1 MHFTPRQS
9 RIIGTVFQSLLA
21 LFIVAI
27 AAIAAAYM
35 WTYYERD
42 PRTRDAHVRADVVN
56 VTTDVSGLLT
66 EVNVHGNVFVHRGDV
81 LFRVDPQ
88 RFQIAE
94 QKARASLESAEAQRV
109 YAGQQAARNRALRGA
124 VSEQSV
130 EQSDQALR
138 GAQAAVDEA
147 RAALAS
153 ARLDLERATV
163 RAPFDGIVTNATLH
177 PGRFVSAGT
186 GMLALVNVA
195 SLRVEGY
202 FQETRISRI
211 HVGDRAR
218 IWLMGEGAP
227 LDGHVISVVGA
238 IQDSDTAAGA
248 GALVPSINPN
258 FAWVRLAQ
266 RVPVWIAFDDVQT
279 HIDARL
285 ISGRTA
291 SVAILK
297 SGDAQAKPGAQ
308 PNAPGGTAPERMPAG
323 ASGASAAAVVNT
335 SGALAASG
343 ASGMP
348 GASIASRATAA
359 SGASGMPGTSTASG
373 ALAASGV
380 SGMSGTSTASGASS
394 RSGPSTASTASA
406 TRGQP

>member
-21 LFIVAI
+21 VFIVAI
-27 AAIAAAYM
+27 AAIAVAYM

-88 RFQIAE
+88 RFRIAE

-153 ARLDLERATV
+153 AQLDLERATV

-238 IQDSDTAAGA
+238 IQDSDTATAAG
-248 GALVPSINPN
+248 GLVPSINPN

-297 SGDAQAKPGAQ
+297 SGDARTQPGAQ
-308 PNAPGGTAPERMPAG
+308 PNAPGSTAPERMPAG
-323 ASGASAAAVVNT
+323 KAAEASGASGGAAASGASARAAFPV
-335 SGALAASG
+335 SAASS
-343 ASGMP
+343 AS
-348 GASIASRATAA
+348 AA
-359 SGASGMPGTSTASG
+359 SP
-373 ALAASGV
+373 
-380 SGMSGTSTASGASS
+380 
-394 RSGPSTASTASA
+394 ASA
-406 TRGQP
+406 ARGQP